1 MSALPGLVEKMLI
14 GLALKKNPLLR
25 NIKGAVE
32 FCLIL
37 SGDFGF
43 RPKQSPSPG
52 LGLSAP
58 SPLHDLVR
66 LGHWAVRR
74 PPLAHR
80 AGSAGGRLTRSTRT
94 NHGKN
99 FTDMH
104 LDADIVGYDFP
115 DDGARQMLSFERTS
129 RYHRAFDRRL
139 RPPLIPWKV
148 LRTSR
153 S

>member
-58 SPLHDLVR
+58 SPVHEPYD
-66 LGHWAVRR
+66 ARR
-74 PPLAHR
+74 WLIEPVQQAEKR
-80 AGSAGGRLTRSTRT
+80 RLTRSTRT
-94 NHGKN
+94 NHGKD
-99 FTDMH
+99 FTDVH
-104 LDADIVGYDFP
+104 WEADMVGYDFP

-129 RYHRAFDRRL
+129 RYRRAFARRL
-139 RPPLIPWKV
+139 R
-148 LRTSR
+148 LRR
-153 S
+153 